1 MKLAALF
8 TVLLLGGAA
17 QAQGYYGPPGA
28 MPVPAAP
35 PPGAVVGV
43 GVQPVPPRVA
53 FRQIIIERFDANHDG
68 RLGPRERRDA
78 ARVLR
83 KLAKRMARGER
94 RQGRQPR
101 R

>member
-1 MKLAALF
+1 MKLAGLLV
-8 TVLLLGGAA
+8 VLLVGTAS
-17 QAQGYYGPPGA
+17 AQGYDGPPGA
-28 MPVPAAP
+28 MPPT
-35 PPGAVVGV
+35 PGAMVGV
-43 GVQPVPPRVA
+43 GVQRVPPRVA

-68 RLGPRERRDA
+68 RLEPRERHHA

-83 KLAKRMARGER
+83 KLAKRMTRGER